1 MLHTSMGDGVWH
13 IFFFFKSQQERFN
26 PCCKLFLF
34 HIYGKRLSSLEVQ
47 LEASSLLRGSV
58 EGLRVGF
65 WGELLW
71 VWPSITPWG
80 LWPHQV
86 PTAFLSGT
94 GVMTSPTINTVER
107 CEWDL
112 PASELQTCGRNQ
124 PTWDWTHD
132 YWVTNTWPGM
142 ETILFNKDD
151 DGRFG
156 RWTRKAR
163 NSL

>member
-1 MLHTSMGDGVWH
+1 MECGT
-13 IFFFFKSQQERFN
+13 FFFFKSLQERFN

-34 HIYGKRLSSLEVQ
+34 HIYGKWLSSLEVQ

-94 GVMTSPTINTVER
+94 GWWPRPPSTLSRDVSEIYQLVNCRHVGGIN
-107 CEWDL
+107 
-112 PASELQTCGRNQ
+112 
-124 PTWDWTHD
+124 WTHD
-132 YWVTNTWPGM
+132 SWVTNTWPGM